1 MSTPMFRLYTM
12 TPDYTLSGWQWKD
25 NSNQWHDYPKAVSD
39 EIDQDS
45 GSGVFW
51 TDPSNGFT
59 YIIYKKTL
67 TQTNPYRDWEKWDIR
82 NNLSASGA
90 NKKRSGGSSHLVS
103 SPSASGAGAS
113 KHNWQWQDEFGQW
126 NDYSPS
132 IQAQIPPHGRINLQI
147 GRYTYEINTNSL
159 LQTNQTTFA
168 QRPIRDANA
177 PSSASSS
184 GGSASSSGGSRKKP
198 RTKRGPTGP
207 TGEDLSGNFTF
218 VYTNNANWAAITN
231 WRRVYPGAANP
242 SDRAFKDGWSFK
254 ADDDIPEEYLE
265 YGLGLEPGEKGAP
278 DFAADPDWSAD
289 DYDYGA
295 LVELKCS
302 TVAKPCIFHQ
312 RFISRTLD
320 SRSTCPSC
328 SQKYNSPGPQPS
340 GSLNIRWIRTSCSG
354 YDSVGTWELRF
365 DIPSGTQ
372 ETRHQNPGL
381 RYDGT
386 IRIAYYPDVPEGR
399 DAVRL
404 IQYAF
409 EKGFFFKIGLSVTT
423 GLDDQTTW
431 GGIHVK
437 TSMDAPSVKHGWDG
451 VTADKVLVNVYSE
464 FLKVFNKLPQDLVKI
479 LENKLIKSL
488 V

>member
-1 MSTPMFRLYTM
+1 MFRLYTI

-25 NSNQWHDYPKAVSD
+25 DNGYWHDFDKTISD
-39 EIDQDS
+39 EIDNDY
-45 GSGVFW
+45 GVGVYDLTTQAPHLLFI
-51 TDPSNGFT
+51 N
-59 YIIYKKTL
+59 KKIL
-67 TQTNPYRDWEKWDIR
+67 KLTNPINDKEWDIR
-82 NNLSASGA
+82 NNSS
-90 NKKRSGGSSHLVS
+90 GSSHLVS
-103 SPSASGAGAS
+103 SPSASGGGASKKRSGGSGAGAS

-126 NDYSPS
+126 NDYTLG
-132 IQAQIPPHGRINLQI
+132 IQAQILPHGRINVQI
-147 GRYTYEINTNSL
+147 GRYTYEIDTNSL
-159 LQTNQTTFA
+159 LQTNQTTFV

-198 RTKRGPTGP
+198 RTKRGP

-320 SRSTCPSC
+320 STSTCPSC

-340 GSLNIRWIRTSCSG
+340 GSLNIRWNNRHSCSG

-381 RYDGT
+381 GYDGT
-386 IRIAYYPDVPEGR
+386 YRIAYYPDVPEGR

-437 TSMDAPSVKHGWDG
+437 TSMDALSVKHGWDG

-464 FLKVFNKLPQDLVKI
+464 FLKVFKKLPQDLILEKI
-479 LENKLIKSL
+479 LKSL